1 VGIGTAGVSSYFY
14 TGVSGGDVSL
24 PIGLSVPYPSLD
36 LNFQNMT
43 TMDSRVTFTRAS
55 DATYFDSSGVLQ
67 TAGNNVPRFD
77 VNPTTLDPLGL
88 LIEEQR
94 TNSIRNN
101 TMQGAVAGTPGTAPT
116 NWTMVSTLSG
126 LTREIV
132 SIGVENGINYID
144 VKWSG
149 TTSVAVSSAILA
161 QAESSAAVAASV
173 GQSWSGSWYLRL
185 VNGSFTGLSSLRIQ
199 ITERNSAGAFV
210 AASELSVLSSVNSNG
225 LATQRYTISRTLT
238 NATVAQLGCEV
249 RLSIPT
255 STAVDFTLR
264 IGLPQ
269 LELGAFATSVIPTV
283 AATATRNADV
293 AVMTGTNFSSWYRA
307 DEGTMY
313 AEFAWYGPSNFD
325 YVFSISDGTSS
336 NLIASGITSA
346 GASRFIIISAGVT
359 EVGQSVGVMSANTVY
374 RQIVAYATNNSA
386 IYSSSGASGSDNTC
400 SIPTGLDQASFN
412 ASSGTTNQ
420 LNGTIRKIAFYPT
433 RLSNAQL
440 QALTR

>member
-1 VGIGTAGVSSYFY
+1 MGVGTAGVSSYFY

-36 LNFQNMT
+36 LNFQSMT
-43 TMDSRVTFTRAS
+43 TLDSRITFSRAS
-55 DATYFDSSGVLQ
+55 SATYFDSSGVLQ
-67 TAGNNVPRFD
+67 TAASGVARFD
-77 VNPTTLDPLGL
+77 HNPTTLARLGL

-149 TTSVAVSSAILA
+149 TTSAAVSSAILA
-161 QAESSAAVAASV
+161 QAESNAAVAASV

-185 VNGSFTGLSSLRIQ
+185 VGGSVTGISALNIQ
-199 ITERNSAGAFV
+199 LTERNSAGALLV
-210 AASELSVLSSVNSNG
+210 AQSIGVLSSVNSNG

-238 NATVAQLGCEV
+238 DATVAQLGCEV
-249 RLSIPT
+249 RLSIPI
-255 STAVDFTLR
+255 STAVNFTLR

-269 LELGAFATSVIPTV
+269 LEQGAFATSVIPTTT
-283 AATATRNADV
+283 AAATRNAD
-293 AVMTGTNFSSWYRA
+293 AASMTGTNFSSWYSSTQGALYGEYSAVTSGIRTICA
-307 DEGTMY
+307 INDSTANESIRLRTDGTNPLFTITDGGSDQANIDAGTVASNTFY
-313 AEFAWYGPSNFD
+313 KFTGAFAVNDFAA
-325 YVFSISDGTSS
+325 SISGGAVVTDTSGTLPTVTQLLIGNSSSS
-336 NLIASGITSA
+336 N
-346 GASRFIIISAGVT
+346 
-359 EVGQSVGVMSANTVY
+359 Y
-374 RQIVAYATNNSA
+374 
-386 IYSSSGASGSDNTC
+386 
-400 SIPTGLDQASFN
+400 
-412 ASSGTTNQ
+412 